1 MKYDYENEVRV
12 FRQERY
18 DGDWL
23 PEKLSDAIAWLQ
35 GMLDSVPAEY
45 RDSAKIE
52 IDSVSSWEDSH
63 YASIEISYR
72 RPPTQAEI
80 TERKAKEAERAANDL
95 AWAQKRAADA
105 QRHLDALKPHL
116 RCP

>member
-1 MKYDYENEVRV
+1 MKYDYEKEVRI

-18 DGDWL
+18 DGEWL

-35 GMLDSVPAEY
+35 EKLESVPTEY

-72 RPPTQAEI
+72 RPPTEAEI
-80 TERKAKEAERAANDL
+80 ADRKAKEAERAATEL
-95 AWAQKRAADA
+95 AWAQRRAAEA
-105 QRHLDALKPHL
+105 QRQLDALKPHAQ
-116 RCP
+116 